1 MKSVCAGL
9 FASASLLLGH
19 AASAGVATYT
29 GSVLAAP
36 AGSFGLVAQRLF
48 DQSGLSAAYVNG
60 VTDFAQYSAA
70 GVTHLGS
77 SNTNGTGYLAAAG
90 ATVDIDL
97 GSTLLLS
104 SLALWNDNDAQGV
117 RNFSLS
123 IADNPAFNDAV
134 SLGSFVA
141 AYGSNNAFLT
151 YGQGTAAQV
160 FDLNDASGRYVRVKF
175 ESAYSGNN
183 INVGE
188 MVFGGSAPQPI
199 PAPDSLA
206 LTGLGLLTLFTFR
219 RRAK

>member
-1 MKSVCAGL
+1 MKSICVGI
-9 FASASLLLGH
+9 FATASLLLGQ
-19 AASAGVATYT
+19 AASAGLTTYT
-29 GSVLAAP
+29 GSVLSAP
-36 AGSFGLVAQRLF
+36 AGSFGLVAPRLL
-48 DQSGLSAAYVNG
+48 DQSGLSAGYVNG
-60 VTDFAQYSAA
+60 VTDFAQYAAA

-77 SNTNGTGYLAAAG
+77 STTNGTGYMAAAG

-97 GSTLLLS
+97 GSTLMLS

-123 IADNPAFNDAV
+123 IADNPAFNNAV

-151 YGQGTAAQV
+151 YSKGTAAQV
-160 FDLNDASGRYVRVKF
+160 FDLDDAAGRYVRVKF
-175 ESAYSGNN
+175 ESAYSGSN

-188 MVFGGSAPQPI
+188 LVFGGSAPQAV

-206 LTGLGLLTLFTFR
+206 LTGLGLLALVTFR
-219 RRAK
+219 RRSK